1 MGNMATK
8 ILVLM
13 IAGLASWQSTTFV
26 LGDDGQ
32 VSIKVVISNPVYY
45 DGKKITVE
53 GEVEKVH
60 YTTSDGDPYT
70 LFRLSDGDHNLIGV
84 FSEGHLLISKGT
96 KVRVTG
102 EFKKEEQ
109 ASWILKFKNV
119 IEAKQIKKM

>member
-1 MGNMATK
+1 MTMK

-13 IAGLASWQSTTFV
+13 IAGLASWQFTTLV
-26 LGDDGQ
+26 LGDEGR
-32 VSIKVVISNPVYY
+32 VSIKGVVSNPVYY

-70 LFRLSDGDHNLIGV
+70 LFRLSDSEHNLIGV

-109 ASWILKFKNV
+109 ATLIFTFKNV
-119 IEAKQIKKM
+119 IEAERVDKI

>member
-1 MGNMATK
+1 MTTK

-13 IAGLASWQSTTFV
+13 IAGLASWQFTTSV
-26 LGDDGQ
+26 LSDDGQ
-32 VSIKVVISNPVYY
+32 VSIKGVVSNPIYY

-70 LFRLSDGDHNLIGV
+70 LFRLSDTEHNLIGV
-84 FSEGHLLISKGT
+84 FSVGHLSISKGT

-102 EFKKEEQ
+102 EFKKEEK
-109 ASWILKFKNV
+109 ATLILRFKNV
-119 IEAKQIKKM
+119 IEAEHVEKI